1 MTMSLTLVN
10 TSNWDGEEYIVKD
23 ANGGWADGKRAELVK
38 TIKPG
43 ESMVV
48 YPDKDGGTNYK
59 VEAVQY
65 DERPFYIPEMQ
76 GVRLGKKQV
85 QPKLTV
91 TFE

>member
-1 MTMSLTLVN
+1 MRVWWSTPTR
-10 TSNWDGEEYIVKD
+10 TAG
-23 ANGGWADGKRAELVK
+23 
-38 TIKPG
+38 P
-43 ESMVV
+43 
-48 YPDKDGGTNYK
+48 NYK

-65 DERPFYIPEMQ
+65 DERPFYIPDMQ